1 MKNLN
6 IGCSLTQMPIISQG
20 RVNVGSAS
28 IHHNTVP
35 AEVQAQICGI
45 ALLTF
50 TNSELNKSPI
60 RHSNLRKDVKK
71 DSVLTILRVD
81 PQFIPID
88 SVPWVSRKIRT
99 MPEKSFGDGG
109 QTSL

>member
-20 RVNVGSAS
+20 RVNIGSAA
-28 IHHNTVP
+28 IHHNTAP

-50 TNSELNKSPI
+50 TNSELNKGPI
-60 RHSNLRKDVKK
+60 GHTNLRKDVKK
-71 DSVLTILRVD
+71 NPVLPIL
-81 PQFIPID
+81 
-88 SVPWVSRKIRT
+88 
-99 MPEKSFGDGG
+99 
-109 QTSL
+109 